1 MSCHQSW
8 WRLVRPTESQTQ
20 TPRVW
25 NLKKSE
31 KEIRKKSSATTI
43 SLCANNLKKSEE
55 KIGKRN
61 ALNNLKKIPVRPV
74 RRLHSEGRN
83 WSWDSKVF
91 VQSFRWNRL
100 CLVAGITSG
109 KTTKVHPD
117 ETTQTSFKASDAK
130 WSQIMQCCEWWNPHP
145 LICKEDTGSCLNRLC
160 DAKNSKSWKMWK
172 YFKKVF
178 SWWAWVSLGEG
189 GGDQF
194 SAGQM
199 PFLLLLSSSSH
210 IPLLLLLFRQ
220 FVKYIL
226 Q

>member
-1 MSCHQSW
+1 M
-8 WRLVRPTESQTQ
+8 E
-20 TPRVW
+20 
-25 NLKKSE
+25 
-31 KEIRKKSSATTI
+31 
-43 SLCANNLKKSEE
+43 
-55 KIGKRN
+55 RN
-61 ALNNLKKIPVRPV
+61 PLNNLKKIPVRPV
-74 RRLHSEGRN
+74 RRLHSEGRS

-160 DAKNSKSWKMWK
+160 DAKNSKSWKTWK

-178 SWWAWVSLGEG
+178 SCCRHCWRLGSSGEG

-199 PFLLLLSSSSH
+199 PFLLLLMSSSSH

>member
-43 SLCANNLKKSEE
+43 SPIISRNLKKKME
-55 KIGKRN
+55 RN
-61 ALNNLKKIPVRPV
+61 PLNNLNKIPVRPV

-109 KTTKVHPD
+109 KTTKVHQTKLPRPPSKLQMQNGLKLCSVVNGGIHIPWYAKK
-117 ETTQTSFKASDAK
+117 TQAHVWIGCATPKI
-130 WSQIMQCCEWWNPHP
+130 QIPEICENIS
-145 LICKEDTGSCLNRLC
+145 LG
-160 DAKNSKSWKMWK
+160 
-172 YFKKVF
+172 
-178 SWWAWVSLGEG
+178 AWVRVGR
-189 GGDQF
+189 DQF

-199 PFLLLLSSSSH
+199 LFLLLLSSSSL

>member
-20 TPRVW
+20 TLRVW

-43 SLCANNLKKSEE
+43 SLRANNLKKSEE

-61 ALNNLKKIPVRPV
+61 PLNNLKKIPVRPV

-91 VQSFRWNRL
+91 VKSFRWNRL

-109 KTTKVHPD
+109 KTTKVHQTKLPRPPSKLQMQNGLKLCSVVNGGIHIPWYAKK
-117 ETTQTSFKASDAK
+117 TQAHVWIGCATPKI
-130 WSQIMQCCEWWNPHP
+130 QNPERREN
-145 LICKEDTGSCLNRLC
+145 ISR
-160 DAKNSKSWKMWK
+160 K
-172 YFKKVF
+172 YSLAVVIVGGLG
-178 SWWAWVSLGEG
+178 AWVRVGETN
-189 GGDQF
+189 F
-194 SAGQM
+194 PLVKCHFFFCWCPRHLIYLCSC
-199 PFLLLLSSSSH
+199 SSSDS
-210 IPLLLLLFRQ
+210 L
-220 FVKYIL
+220 
-226 Q
+226 